1 MEYAEWHTITG
12 MTIEDLRKALDK
24 ELPADAYKAIPGQS
38 YLTDINPGYMKQCL
52 NDVFGICG
60 MGWNYE
66 YNPAH
71 LLIQNGSKDGW
82 TEVLLKTGTFW
93 FMMVD
98 EVNEMQKITITAS
111 GGSENKQMQH
121 ALKGAITNMIGNAVS
136 QIGFQSSVYMGKR
149 SHNTAGKSGGHS
161 GNHTGQKAA
170 QTPASNKAPAAKAPA
185 TAVKAP
191 ATKAKAPAGKQP
203 VQKTAAAPAPASPK
217 ASFVVSKGVRIHP
230 KHEGKT
236 LEEMSDDALRWYAAD
251 TFTPADDAGTE
262 LKQKCISELEKREV
276 PVAA

>member
-1 MEYAEWHTITG
+1 MEYAKWHTITG

-24 ELPADAYKAIPGQS
+24 ELPSDAYKAIPGQS

-66 YNPAH
+66 YDPAH
-71 LLIQNGSKDGW
+71 LLIQSGSKDGW

-98 EVNEMQKITITAS
+98 EANEMQKITITAS

-149 SHNTAGKSGGHS
+149 THNNAGKSSGH
-161 GNHTGQKAA
+161 QKAA
-170 QTPASNKAPAAKAPA
+170 RTPAGKAPAAKAPA

-191 ATKAKAPAGKQP
+191 ATKTPAPAGKQP
-203 VQKTAAAPAPASPK
+203 VQKTAAAPAPVAEAP
-217 ASFVVSKGVRIHP
+217 FTVPQGTRIHP

-236 LEEMSDDALRWYAAD
+236 IKEMSDDALRWYAAD

-276 PVAA
+276 SVAA